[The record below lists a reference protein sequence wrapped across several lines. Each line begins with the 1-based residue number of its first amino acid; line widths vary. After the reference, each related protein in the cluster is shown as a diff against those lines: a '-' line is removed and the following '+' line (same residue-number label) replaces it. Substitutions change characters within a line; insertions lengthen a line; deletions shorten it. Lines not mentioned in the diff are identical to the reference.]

1 MRILWGGLV
10 ALVLSGCLM
19 AGNYH
24 TAKTLEK
31 GTSAFGMT
39 FSATKYSFKY
49 NDTQTDPNTG
59 QTTTTPKSVDFAIPN
74 LLPELTY
81 HIGVSD
87 NAEAGGR
94 ISLGS
99 LGGEFDIKYRL
110 IHSGK
115 VHVAVAPAIGY
126 QAAFLIEGGGLRLPA
141 ILTYELADNFDFTI
155 AAFASETHW
164 KPVSD
169 SEDFKSWTG
178 NLTQTGIAMGF
189 DLHGETLSIRPG
201 FEWSRVVY
209 SANGRSDFEPF
220 NTFNV
225 LVHIAFIGGREKK
238 QLDRIERKIDNLQP
252 QYPPPQQYPPSQYP
266 PPQYPPPAQYPPP
279 QQPAPSPP
287 PPAATTPQ

>member
-1 MRILWGGLV
+1 
-10 ALVLSGCLM
+10 M

-31 GTSAFGMT
+31 GTSEFGMT

-49 NDTQTDPNTG
+49 DDTQTDPNTG
-59 QTTTTPKSVDFAIPN
+59 QTTTTQKSVDFAIPN

-110 IHSGK
+110 IHDGK
-115 VHVAVAPAIGY
+115 LHVAVAPAIGY
-126 QAAFLIEGGGLRLPA
+126 QAAFLIQGGGLRLPG
-141 ILTYELADNFDFTI
+141 ILTYELTDNLDFNA
-155 AAFASETHW
+155 AAFVSETHW

-169 SEDFKSWTG
+169 SEDFQSWSG
-178 NLTQTGIAMGF
+178 NLTQTGVALGF
-189 DLHGETLSIRPG
+189 DLHGETMSIRPA

-238 QLDRIERKIDNLQP
+238 QLDRIEHKLDNMQ
-252 QYPPPQQYPPSQYP
+252 QGYPPQQYP
-266 PPQYPPPAQYPPP
+266 PPQYPPPQYPPPQYPPGQYPPP
-279 QQPAPSPP
+279 QQPQPAPPAAP
-287 PPAATTPQ
+287 PPA